1 MEIII
6 NSKQLNIT
14 EEQMKELYKKNLIVC
29 DDYTL
34 TVATIPEWAINEVEN
49 LLGIIIDGTETEDYT
64 KVKSKRDV
72 AYYNHY
78 HYPRLYESI
87 CDFNGVSYESGYKRK
102 VTIKEGVVI
111 GFNNERVLI
120 TEVIKDIGFY
130 YKNETDEVKFCN
142 TMFETL
148 NFVPVYE

>member
-6 NSKQLNIT
+6 NSKDLNIT
-14 EEQMKELYKKNLIVC
+14 EEQMKDLYKKNLIVC

-49 LLGIIIDGTETEDYT
+49 LLGVTIEGTETGDYT
-64 KVKSKRDV
+64 KVKNKRDV

-87 CDFNGVSYESGYKRK
+87 CDFNGISYESGYKRR

-111 GFNNERVLI
+111 GFNNESVLI
-120 TEVIKDIGFY
+120 TEVMKDIGFY